1 MAHRGLVII
10 MVVAGALLV
19 LLLQTTTPSTIPP
32 IGILAFFVLFYT
44 LVLVGLTYFLL
55 GLGLILGWLGR
66 QLSWRRSF
74 KLSLRRAY
82 LYASVLAF
90 APVILVGMNS
100 VGTTGVLDSFLVA
113 VFEII
118 ACFYVWRRA

>member
-1 MAHRGLVII
+1 MIILVSAI
-10 MVVAGALLV
+10 LLAI
-19 LLLQTTTPSTIPP
+19 LLQTTTPSTIPP

-55 GLGLILGWLGR
+55 GLSLVLSWLGAK
-66 QLSWRRSF
+66 LSWHRSF
-74 KLSLRRAY
+74 KLSLRRGY

-100 VGTTGVLDSFLVA
+100 VGTTSALDLSLVLL
-113 VFEII
+113 FELI
-118 ACFYVWRRA
+118 ACFYVWRRT